1 MTTPFWI
8 HDWSPFLFRFTDT
21 IGIRYYGLAYVLG
34 FVIAAWIL
42 IRYARKQK
50 SRLPEAQVGDFM
62 AALVVG
68 VLLGGRIGYF
78 LLYQWEAVAAS
89 PLILL
94 RVWEGGMS
102 FHGGLVGVTIA
113 LGWYARRRSIPFLH
127 LSDLVCSVAPIGL
140 LLGRIA
146 NFINGELWGRIST
159 VPWAVIFPESGSPGM
174 PLPLIPPRHPS
185 QLYEAALE
193 GLVLLVYLQAR
204 FWKSS
209 VTTTQ
214 PGRLAGEYL
223 VGYAIARVVCEQF
236 REPDASL
243 LLGLSRG
250 TLYSLIMVVSGVLL
264 LVRRPR
270 TPA

>member
-1 MTTPFWI
+1 
-8 HDWSPFLFRFTDT
+8 
-21 IGIRYYGLAYVLG
+21 
-34 FVIAAWIL
+34 
-42 IRYARKQK
+42 
-50 SRLPEAQVGDFM
+50 M

-127 LSDLVCSVAPIGL
+127 LSDLGVRSVAPIGL

-174 PLPLIPPRHPS
+174 PLPLIPPRNLS
-185 QLYEAALE
+185 ELYEAALE

-236 REPDASL
+236 RNRMQVFSW
-243 LLGLSRG
+243 
-250 TLYSLIMVVSGVLL
+250 V
-264 LVRRPR
+264 
-270 TPA
+270 

>member
-1 MTTPFWI
+1 MPSHLDAGEGLQGLESQHLRGRMT
-8 HDWSPFLFRFTDT
+8 
-21 IGIRYYGLAYVLG
+21 
-34 FVIAAWIL
+34 
-42 IRYARKQK
+42 
-50 SRLPEAQVGDFM
+50 RLH
-62 AALVVG
+62 ALVDWATDQGAEVDRDS
-68 VLLGGRIGYF
+68 VRLG
-78 LLYQWEAVAAS
+78 YQRES
-89 PLILL
+89 
-94 RVWEGGMS
+94 G
-102 FHGGLVGVTIA
+102 F
-113 LGWYARRRSIPFLH
+113 GWYARRRSIPFLH